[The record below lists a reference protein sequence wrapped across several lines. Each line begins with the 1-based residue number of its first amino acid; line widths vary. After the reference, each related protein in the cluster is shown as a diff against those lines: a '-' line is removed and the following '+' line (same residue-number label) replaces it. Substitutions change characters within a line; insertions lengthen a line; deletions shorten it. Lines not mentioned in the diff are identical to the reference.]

1 MYFATVSIYPLIVN
15 SAATKYSPATPVK
28 TPFVLL
34 LRAEN
39 RLTLYGAY
47 VINIAWKE
55 SMLDH
60 YLPLR
65 KNIFAT

>member
-1 MYFATVSIYPLIVN
+1 MIWGKAHPCSDNQII
-15 SAATKYSPATPVK
+15 SAIFEGPVI
-28 TPFVLL
+28 LL
-34 LRAEN
+34 SAEN

>member
-1 MYFATVSIYPLIVN
+1 MHII
-15 SAATKYSPATPVK
+15 SAILEGLMI
-28 TPFVLL
+28 LL
-34 LRAEN
+34 SAEN